1 MATDKLDRSVD
12 RLNARVDTAGGYLT
26 QLDTSTK
33 KFRKKKGS
41 IVQSAKGNIFEFPV
55 FISSSVPLEYAT
67 ATSTLLEQIYA
78 SYLQMAI
85 SINPVIDAAVAT
97 SGIQFSA
104 LKSDTNKYLE
114 YTDEFYQHDACYAK
128 YTTDECVVEFSMI
141 SYEDSDAKMILEQVN
156 HQPLEEFSHFFMEA
170 SNNKKDNHTRNDALF
185 GNRNSFNNQQSTAG
199 PQSVGSDSDRYSRQ
213 ASADVAEETKKAKEE
228 QAGYEASKKELAA
241 RQKKVNDVYN
251 ELTKTTKALSDA
263 ENRINRLETRLKN
276 ANDKEK
282 DQLKKEIE
290 LTKKERD
297 RLKDDADK
305 REKEKNKLEKEINKL
320 DVDIMKSKADLVTKI
335 KNKDLDAGDLA
346 NRARIKAPKFI
357 SEKDMEKLNTMKP
370 LLMNVDLNVASNDGS
385 LSPVS
390 YIVGVKTFN
399 RMIDANTI
407 PDVAKYP
414 LQEMNKTMR
423 KAKWRAGE
431 LKFFSDIV
439 FHIKQKKQTAVDSRD
454 PKRKWYRR
462 LYELA
467 HMKGDAPTAAI
478 VNGHSVIGSFLLD
491 KMGRAKSANG
501 VIPNVT
507 MVISKSD
514 VDICK
519 MKTGI
524 DLLNGNTAAKLCK
537 ELFMMAM
544 VVIDYDEEKICILL
558 PDMHNEYDVHSLG
571 SVNRQI
577 ASLDAA
583 GVKTR
588 DIFKMLAR

>member
-12 RLNARVDTAGGYLT
+12 RLNARVDTAGGYLN

-33 KFRKKKGS
+33 KFRKKRGS

-85 SINPVIDAAVAT
+85 SINPVIDSTVAT

-156 HQPLEEFSHFFMEA
+156 HQPLEEFSHFFTEDGELSEEDKKDAATAVKAGGWGVDPVKQKEYDEKIDKLDKLTKDKEA
-170 SNNKKDNHTRNDALF
+170 SVKGF
-185 GNRNSFNNQQSTAG
+185 
-199 PQSVGSDSDRYSRQ
+199 
-213 ASADVAEETKKAKEE
+213 EKAKREFDN
-228 QAGYEASKKELAA
+228 ASKEYEKL
-241 RQKKVNDVYN
+241 Q
-251 ELTKTTKALSDA
+251 TK
-263 ENRINRLETRLKN
+263 LKGS
-276 ANDKEK
+276 NDKERE
-282 DQLKKEIE
+282 QLKKEIE

-320 DVDIMKSKADLVTKI
+320 DIDIMKGKVDLATKI

-583 GVKTR
+583 GEKTR

>member
-12 RLNARVDTAGGYLT
+12 RLNARVDTAGGYLN

-33 KFRKKKGS
+33 KFRKKRGS

-85 SINPVIDAAVAT
+85 SINPVIDSTVAT

-156 HQPLEEFSHFFMEA
+156 HQPLEEFNHFFTEDGEL
-170 SNNKKDNHTRNDALF
+170 SEEGKKDAA
-185 GNRNSFNNQQSTAG
+185 TAVKASG
-199 PQSVGSDSDRYSRQ
+199 WGVDPIKQKELDKLIKDKQ
-213 ASADVAEETKKAKEE
+213 ASVKGFEKAKREFDN
-228 QAGYEASKKELAA
+228 ASKELEKLQA
-241 RQKKVNDVYN
+241 K
-251 ELTKTTKALSDA
+251 
-263 ENRINRLETRLKN
+263 LKGS
-276 ANDKEK
+276 NDKERE
-282 DQLKKEIE
+282 QLKKEIE

-320 DVDIMKSKADLVTKI
+320 DIDIKKSKADLETKI
-335 KNKDLDAGDLA
+335 KNKNLDAGDLA

-357 SEKDMEKLNTMKP
+357 SEKDMERLNTMKP

-524 DLLNGNTAAKLCK
+524 DLLNGKTAAKLCK

-583 GVKTR
+583 GEKTR

>member
-12 RLNARVDTAGGYLT
+12 RLNARVDTAGGYLN

-33 KFRKKKGS
+33 KFRKKRGS

-85 SINPVIDAAVAT
+85 SINPVIDSTVAT

-128 YTTDECVVEFSMI
+128 YTTDECVVEFSMLA
-141 SYEDSDAKMILEQVN
+141 YDDSDAKMILEQVN
-156 HQPLEEFSHFFMEA
+156 HQPLEEFAHFFTEA
-170 SNNKKDNHTRNDALF
+170 DSSDDLSEEKKKEAAEAVK
-185 GNRNSFNNQQSTAG
+185 AG
-199 PQSVGSDSDRYSRQ
+199 GWGVDPVKQKELDKLIKDKQ
-213 ASADVAEETKKAKEE
+213 ASVKGFEKAKREFE
-228 QAGYEASKKELAA
+228 NASKELEKLQA
-241 RQKKVNDVYN
+241 K
-251 ELTKTTKALSDA
+251 
-263 ENRINRLETRLKN
+263 LKGS
-276 ANDKEK
+276 NDKERE
-282 DQLKKEIE
+282 QLKKEIE

-320 DVDIMKSKADLVTKI
+320 DIDIMKGKVDLATKI
-335 KNKDLDAGDLA
+335 KNRNLDAGDLA

-357 SEKDMEKLNTMKP
+357 SEKDMERLNTMKP

-558 PDMHNEYDVHSLG
+558 PDMHNEYDIHSLG

-583 GVKTR
+583 GEKTR

>member
-85 SINPVIDAAVAT
+85 SINPVIDSTVAT

-156 HQPLEEFSHFFMEA
+156 HQPLEEFSHFFTEDGEL
-170 SNNKKDNHTRNDALF
+170 SEEDKKDAAAVNKANGWGVDPIKQKEL
-185 GNRNSFNNQQSTAG
+185 
-199 PQSVGSDSDRYSRQ
+199 DKLIKDKQ
-213 ASADVAEETKKAKEE
+213 ASVKGFEKAKREFDN
-228 QAGYEASKKELAA
+228 ASKELEKL
-241 RQKKVNDVYN
+241 Q
-251 ELTKTTKALSDA
+251 TK
-263 ENRINRLETRLKN
+263 LKGS
-276 ANDKEK
+276 NDKERE
-282 DQLKKEIE
+282 QLKKEIE

-320 DVDIMKSKADLVTKI
+320 DIDIMKSKADLVTKF

-357 SEKDMEKLNTMKP
+357 SEKDMERLNTMKP

-583 GVKTR
+583 GEKTR